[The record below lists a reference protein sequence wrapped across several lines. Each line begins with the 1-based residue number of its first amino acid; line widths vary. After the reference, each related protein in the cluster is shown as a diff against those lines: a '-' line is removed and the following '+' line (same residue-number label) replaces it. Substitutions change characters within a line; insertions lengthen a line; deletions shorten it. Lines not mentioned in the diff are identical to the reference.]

1 MQARFERAAQRLIA
15 DVVDRSNQL
24 ASKTDAGKRIQWE
37 DYSPDRLE
45 TLLQSGT
52 SVFIDFTA
60 DWCPTCKTN
69 EAIAIETNEVAEA
82 IRFGNVIAIKAD
94 KTEPNPA
101 ADELLRRLGN
111 SAASIPFYA
120 VFPAGRPN
128 EPVLLDGIYSSPE
141 PFANAIRGSSK
152 KAAPASDNTDI
163 KAIGFS
169 NRDSQWKKFRRVRT
183 VAAFTPRLF
192 PPSVAECFVAL
203 SPS

>member
-1 MQARFERAAQRLIA
+1 MQVRFERAAQRLLA
-15 DVVDRSNQL
+15 DVVDRSSQL
-24 ASKTDAGKRIQWE
+24 AAKSDAGNIQWE

-60 DWCPTCKTN
+60 DWCLTCIAN
-69 EAIAIETNEVAEA
+69 EAAAIETNEVAEA
-82 IRFGNVIAIKAD
+82 IRSGNVIAIKAD

-128 EPVLLDGIYSSPE
+128 EPVLLDGLYSSPE
-141 PFANAIRGSSK
+141 PFANAIRGTSK
-152 KAAPASDNTDI
+152 KADPATDI
-163 KAIGFS
+163 SDTKAMGFS
-169 NRDSQWKKFRRVRT
+169 NRDSST
-183 VAAFTPRLF
+183 VGG
-192 PPSVAECFVAL
+192 
-203 SPS
+203 